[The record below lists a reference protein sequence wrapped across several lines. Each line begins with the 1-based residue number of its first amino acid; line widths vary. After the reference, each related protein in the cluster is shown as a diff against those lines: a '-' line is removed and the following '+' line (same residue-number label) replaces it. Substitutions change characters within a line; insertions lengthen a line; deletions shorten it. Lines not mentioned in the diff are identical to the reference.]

1 MPTNP
6 KVFELGATSVDSQG
20 RGNQR
25 TPTNPKFT
33 TQTQYSS
40 SLRASDSVEQTRLYT
55 IIFPDH
61 YFGTTGSAA
70 ITSGS
75 FTEVGTSTANTI
87 RFNLSTTSGSKIHCY
102 DKGTGV
108 LLNSTNYDED
118 YNYFVL
124 IYANDHLKHH
134 FAKITKVSNG
144 DTEGDYFTFEPPLGD
159 EIPANTEFMLFKGT
173 HKTSN
178 AVAFSAGI
186 KVDLQDKLMC
196 SRPLFYFLKNNDK
209 YFTANLVS
217 GNSLIA
223 ISTLAGLAVGNLQVG
238 MNVSGKNIP
247 NNTKI
252 SLITATHIV
261 LSNNASANSTAELI
275 TIENY
280 SRDYTLDE
288 VDQLDHNVK
297 YTAGMTTSNTN
308 GTISSFSHSIF
319 LTSPDFGNRIVDYS
333 KFSMELELVDNL
345 RALDVRATDGIGSGT
360 TNSNEGVSVPT
371 YDYSDYE
378 EAFVNARRAVNDTIL
393 GSSTNRGGPTR
404 YVHYDYS
411 PKKSNIISNVLDMQ
425 LEESFSPRG
434 GFSSAKIIDN
444 SKMMNRKIS
453 EFNKYT
459 VQHRV
464 LEGELSEFVDLPA
477 RVNAYVSGRTYSFF
491 TDHDLVHYI
500 NVGDEVKVGDY
511 ILIVEA
517 IPGKSGTTQEIEFY
531 DLVRT
536 EEELQ
541 FSTSSSWST
550 LLSADQKMQRRAY
563 NFTDRTLLTNFK
575 IVENREKQ
583 IFVSIVSKDFEYL
596 QAEVLNS
603 DSTLGLLYLRFP
615 ENAYSDTENSM
626 KYATGIYNI
635 EIERFIGKVEKINAY
650 KESQQNFIELEGRD
664 EFSQLLGPIIN
675 KNTLF
680 SEDII
685 YSTNSPYNTLTSLSS
700 NGRFNFSSDEITN
713 TSSISLAAGEK
724 IFAQI
729 NGHFAYVGEVK
740 TPTTS
745 ATTHVLTRK
754 ALAEHTTDV
763 ALYKS
768 SNKNYALTKA
778 LNSNPLVVSET
789 SLKGSANKGIYFTSG
804 VTISSTGVEGDSL
817 VGTSASNDEKGI
829 GYFIHQPS
837 GISSDNYFQCRL
849 TNKDNSAFQTFDT
862 VNTLLDFEII
872 NTNEENGNTVLE
884 IAPYMP
890 LTLGR
895 LEINYANTRDT
906 TFNAIG
912 EVHSTVVVT
921 DKNYFTMRVADD
933 GDEFLSTTSVP
944 RKHHGKPVFLNGNFL
959 GIINYVVLLT
969 DYSTVQIFLDRK
981 VTTTAGDTIQLL
993 TYDGTDNESTKLTQE
1008 LHLLNGS
1015 HLWNGKIISALSPN
1029 TTTSGEVFSL
1039 DYPKTFDSGLN
1050 SNYFKFYGSCH
1061 FNIYNL
1067 EKGNI
1072 SSKQIATHS
1081 RAIEQ
1086 PETYDYYSK
1095 PSKIKYYASAYRFGL
1110 GNTYSGV
1117 NLVDDII
1124 GTDKFLS
1131 STFTYTS
1138 PEARGYVPSLGSK
1151 FYDTIHHESGG
1162 SADIVA
1168 LEVNPM
1174 GKSLTASIGGIDY
1187 AVGNAFLQKDYFNH
1201 LDPKIARMFLF
1212 SNSDLEPYSS
1222 LRADSLMSSSSVKD
1236 ISSYNLFAKKKSIET
1251 SNSDTKYSSTGKTLT
1266 LKNDDNDYVSKG
1278 IISADKTLSD
1288 LTRFSIMRLTELCF
1302 DWAFNQF
1309 DPENIPE
1316 KNTLLP
1322 AIAIP
1327 QSIHTSTVSGGSSP
1341 KAELSTVNIIE
1352 YQPSGNLNDIKVDT
1366 TVNIAFASG
1375 GYSDII
1381 YDINGRFVGKWVS
1394 QSASIVTL
1402 DAPPVKTNGTSNTC
1416 ALGFRVEPLNITN
1429 DLFSGNGDSDS
1440 FIDFGK
1446 KVSMLKG
1453 IATQFSESNA
1463 VGWGKNG
1470 SRWETKYGAAF
1481 GEKASAN
1488 SNTINLALPFLFDMK
1503 NGNGST
1509 TVENTFKIFNI
1520 FRTMNRV
1527 STASSVA
1534 SNLYA
1539 NNLIPI
1545 FLDRYSIED
1554 GKSLASEGMSGNTI
1568 TKAHANNANNS
1579 GISSTITMSCGTPP
1593 FQNNTDE
1600 DTNKLYDDTADG
1612 VFLAFK
1618 PTLEINGSTNLNAD
1632 VTKGGENVYQT
1643 EIEATDENKFLD
1655 YVNLTGCYLVS
1666 EKHVYRSDSGSLVS
1680 SLGTSLNNGYPVY
1693 ICYVISH
1700 EIDESNGTRTH
1711 ILILDNGWTDGTTEI
1726 FRIMQPNHTCFHSF
1740 SPKEIQI
1747 RQTSSKYTKKPSTDS
1762 CYNGIDSFVNR
1773 NARGGKNTKGNDEG
1787 ILSMYMLV
1795 DCDNKNNNTDEKHT
1809 VVRDYRSFPNI
1820 LPSEPTTVLISDGE
1834 NKNKTTISYK
1844 RDEESSGTEIN
1855 NTITFG
1861 EMKEMLGV
1869 VSVSETINVTVNGEM
1884 DSDFDRCCIGTTAIV
1899 ASETDELIDRLLK
1912 DNNINVDV
1920 TDSSFPTFLSPNF
1933 QGIDLYAAINYL
1945 LERKDKSIIYESDRF
1960 KVLDKKDASFY
1971 SDVILEEKGDLQL
1984 YDLQKEKNLLNTY
1997 NEIIVYGKGHKAKR
2011 KRSDSIKKIGLKTL
2025 EVYEPNLQSQ
2035 EEVDKRARVLRE
2047 LHSEDDNNRLFK
2059 VSVGHSGISQLRA
2072 GDLIRLDIPR
2082 EGIENVLVIVLQIKH
2097 TLNGLM
2103 DLELGKYSKLL
2114 EDTFAEM
2121 QIENKKINT
2130 ELRNNTFGEENII
2143 KLDFEDSVKIKQ
2155 LRFFVRKKSS
2165 SSSFKLGFGT
2175 VLNTGTTT
2183 LGYGV
2188 GVGITFTTLLDEDLA

>member
-6 KVFELGATSVDSQG
+6 KIFELGATSVDSQG

-33 TQTQYSS
+33 TESQYSS

-55 IIFPDH
+55 IIFPDQ
-61 YFGTTGSAA
+61 YFGTTSGAT

-75 FTEVGTSTANTI
+75 FTEVDTSTANTI

-108 LLNSTNYDED
+108 LLNTTNYDED
-118 YNYFVL
+118 YHYFVL

-134 FAKITKVSNG
+134 FAKITKVLNG

-196 SRPLFYFLKNNDK
+196 SSPLFYFLKNNDK

-217 GNSLIA
+217 GDETIA

-238 MNVSGKNIP
+238 MKVSGKNIP
-247 NNTKI
+247 SNTEI

-280 SRDYTLDE
+280 SKKYTLDK

-297 YTAGMTTSNTN
+297 YTAGMATSNTN
-308 GTISSFSHSIF
+308 GTISSFSNSIF

-345 RALDVRATDGIGSGT
+345 RALDVRQTDGIVSGN
-360 TNSNEGVSVPT
+360 TNSNESTSTGSSDDVSVST

-378 EAFVNARRAVNDTIL
+378 EAFVNARRAVNDALL

-411 PKKSNIISNVLDMQ
+411 PKKSNTISNVLDMQ

-444 SKMMNRKIS
+444 SKMMSRKIS

-464 LEGELSEFVDLPA
+464 FQGELSEFVDLPA
-477 RVNAYVSGRTYSFF
+477 RVDAYVSGRAYSFF
-491 TDHDLVHYI
+491 TEHDLLHYI

-517 IPGKSGTTQEIEFY
+517 LPSKSGTTQQIGFY

-541 FSTSSSWST
+541 FSSSSSWST

-603 DSTLGLLYLRFP
+603 DSALGLLYLSFS

-635 EIERFIGKVEKINAY
+635 EIERFIGKVEKINTY
-650 KESQQNFIELEGRD
+650 KENQQNFIELEGRD

-713 TSSISLAAGEK
+713 TSSISLTAGEK

-740 TPTTS
+740 TTTSS

-754 ALAEHTTDV
+754 ALSEHTSDV
-763 ALYKS
+763 ALYKATT
-768 SNKNYALTKA
+768 KNYALTKA

-804 VTISSTGVEGDSL
+804 VTISSTGVEGNSL
-817 VGTSASNDEKGI
+817 VETSSSDDEKGI
-829 GYFIHQPS
+829 GYFIHQPA

-872 NTNEENGNTVLE
+872 NTNVENGNTVLE
-884 IAPYMP
+884 IAPYAP

-906 TFNAIG
+906 TFNTIG
-912 EVHSTVVVT
+912 EIHSSVTVT
-921 DKNYFTMRVADD
+921 NTHYFNMRVADN
-933 GDEFLSTTSVP
+933 GDDFLSTASAP
-944 RKHHGKPVFLNGNFL
+944 RNHHGKPVFLNGNFL
-959 GIINYVVLLT
+959 GIINFVRLQT
-969 DYSTVQIFLDRK
+969 DYSTVTVSLDRI

-1029 TTTSGEVFSL
+1029 TTTDGEVFSL
-1039 DYPKTFDSGLN
+1039 DYPKTFDSGLH
-1050 SNYFKFYGSCH
+1050 SNYFKFYGSSH

-1072 SSKQIATHS
+1072 SSKQIASTH
-1081 RAIEQ
+1081 RAIDQ
-1086 PETYDYYSK
+1086 PDVYDYYSK
-1095 PSKIKYYASAYRFGL
+1095 LSKIKYYASAYRFGL

-1124 GTDKFLS
+1124 GTDKFLHS
-1131 STFTYTS
+1131 SSFTYTS

-1168 LEVNPM
+1168 LSFNDTVYN
-1174 GKSLTASIGGIDY
+1174 TISIGGTDY
-1187 AVGNAFLQKDYFNH
+1187 IKGSPLLQKDYFNH

-1222 LRADSLMSSSSVKD
+1222 LRADSLMSSSSTKD
-1236 ISSYNLFAKKKSIET
+1236 ISNYNLFAKKKSIET
-1251 SNSDTKYSSTGKTLT
+1251 SNSDTKYSSTGKTTT
-1266 LKNDDNDYVSKG
+1266 LKNNDNDYVSKG
-1278 IISADKTLSD
+1278 IISADKALSG

-1309 DPENIPE
+1309 DPENTPE

-1322 AIAIP
+1322 AIAIT
-1327 QSIHTSTVSGGSSP
+1327 QSIHTSTISGGSSP
-1341 KAELSTVNIIE
+1341 KAALSTINITA
-1352 YQPSGNLNDIKVDT
+1352 YQPSGANTMTVSTASNIGASNDL
-1366 TVNIAFASG
+1366 
-1375 GYSDII
+1375 I
-1381 YDINGRFVGKWVS
+1381 YDITGRFVGKWIS
-1394 QSASIVTL
+1394 QSGSTVTL
-1402 DAPPVKTNGTSNTC
+1402 EYPPIKTNGTSNTC
-1416 ALGFRVEPLNITN
+1416 ALGFRIEPANITN
-1429 DLFSGNGDSDS
+1429 DLFSGNGDSDG

-1453 IATQFSESNA
+1453 IATQESSSSTA
-1463 VGWGKNG
+1463 GWGKVS
-1470 SRWETKYGAAF
+1470 SRWDTKYSNEF
-1481 GEKASAN
+1481 GKSAH
-1488 SNTINLALPFLFDMK
+1488 SSKKINLVLPFLFDMK
-1503 NGNGST
+1503 NNDGSAST
-1509 TVENTFKIFNI
+1509 IENTFKIFDL
-1520 FRTMNRV
+1520 FRTMHKIN
-1527 STASSVA
+1527 SGSEVA
-1534 SNLYA
+1534 ANKYA
-1539 NNLIPI
+1539 NNMIPV
-1545 FLDRYSIED
+1545 FLDRYAIED
-1554 GKSLASEGMSGNTI
+1554 GKSFASEGMAGDKISQANSNNTD
-1568 TKAHANNANNS
+1568 NS
-1579 GISSTITMSCGTPP
+1579 GVSSTITMSCTTEP
-1593 FQNNTDE
+1593 FKNNTDE
-1600 DTNKLYDDTADG
+1600 DTAKSYDDTADG

-1618 PTLEINGSTNLNAD
+1618 PTLEINGSNLDAD
-1632 VTKGGENVYQT
+1632 VTKGGESVYQI
-1643 EIEATDENKFLD
+1643 EIAATNENVFLD
-1655 YVNLTGCYLVS
+1655 FVNLTGCYLVS
-1666 EKHVYRSDSGSLVS
+1666 EEHTYRSESGALVTS
-1680 SLGTSLNNGYPVY
+1680 SSTSLNEGYPSHISY
-1693 ICYVISH
+1693 IVSH
-1700 EIDESNGTRTH
+1700 EIDESNNTRTH
-1711 ILILDNGWTDGTTEI
+1711 ILILDYRWGTGTRR

-1740 SPKEIQI
+1740 SPKEIQV
-1747 RQTSSKYTKKPSTDS
+1747 RQTSSKYTKKPSTAQ
-1762 CYNGIDSFVNR
+1762 CYDGINSFFNR
-1773 NARGGKNTKGNDEG
+1773 NSRGGKANKGNDEG

-1795 DCDNKNNNTDEKHT
+1795 DCDNKNNNANEKHI

-1820 LPSEPTTVLISDGE
+1820 LPSEPTTVLVSDGE
-1834 NKNKTTISYK
+1834 NKNKTSISYK

-1869 VSVSETINVTVNGEM
+1869 VSVSETINVTLNGEM

-1899 ASETDELIDRLLK
+1899 ANETDELIDRLLK

-1933 QGIDLYAAINYL
+1933 QGVDLYSAINYL

-1971 SDVILEEKGDLQL
+1971 SEVVLEERGDLQI

-1997 NEIIVYGKGHKAKR
+1997 NEITVFGKAHKGKR
-2011 KRSDSIKKIGLKTL
+2011 KRSDSIKKIGLKSL
-2025 EVYEPNLQSQ
+2025 EVYEPNLLSQ

-2082 EGIENVLVIVLQIKH
+2082 EGINNVQVIVLQIKH
-2097 TLNGLM
+2097 SLNGLM

-2130 ELRNNTFGEENII
+2130 ELRNDNFGEENII
-2143 KLDFEDSVKIKQ
+2143 KLDFDDTVKIKQ
-2155 LRFFVRKKSS
+2155 LRFVVRKKSS
-2165 SSSFKLGFGT
+2165 LGSFKLGFGT
-2175 VLNTGTTT
+2175 TLNTNTTSLGLRGT
-2183 LGYGV
+2183 
-2188 GVGITFTTLLDEDLA
+2188 GITFTTLLDEDLA

>member
-6 KVFELGATSVDSQG
+6 KIFELGATTVDTAST
-20 RGNQR
+20 GNKNV
-25 TPTNPKFT
+25 PTNPKFT

-61 YFGTTGSAA
+61 YFNATSAA
-70 ITSGS
+70 TITSGS

-87 RFNLSTTSGSKIHCY
+87 RFNLSTTSGSRIHCY
-102 DKGTGV
+102 DNNNGTGV
-108 LLNSTNYDED
+108 LLNTTNYDED
-118 YNYFVL
+118 YHYFVL

-134 FAKITKVSNG
+134 FARVTKILSG
-144 DTEGDYFTFEPPLGD
+144 DTEGDYFTFDPPLGD
-159 EIPANTEFMLFKGT
+159 EIPVNTEFMLFKGT

-209 YFTANLVS
+209 YFAANLVS
-217 GNSLIA
+217 GDETIA
-223 ISTLAGLAVGNLQVG
+223 ISTLVGLAVGNLQVG
-238 MNVSGKNIP
+238 MKVSGKNIP
-247 NNTKI
+247 SNTEI
-252 SLITATHIV
+252 SSITATHIV

-280 SRDYTLDE
+280 SKNYTLDE

-297 YTAGMTTSNTN
+297 YTAGMATTNTN

-319 LTSPDFGNRIVDYS
+319 LTSPDFGKRIVDYS
-333 KFSMELELVDNL
+333 KYSMELELFDKL
-345 RALDVRATDGIGSGT
+345 RILDENTGSPA
-360 TNSNEGVSVPT
+360 SNEGTSVSG

-378 EAFVNARRAVNDTIL
+378 EAFINARRAVNDAKT

-411 PKKSNIISNVLDMQ
+411 PKKSNTISNVLDMQ
-425 LEESFSPRG
+425 LEESFTPRG

-444 SKMMNRKIS
+444 SKMMSRKIS
-453 EFNKYT
+453 DFNKYT

-464 LEGELSEFVDLPA
+464 FQGELAEFVDLPT
-477 RVNAYVSGRTYSFF
+477 RVNAYVSSRTYSFY
-491 TDHDLVHYI
+491 TDHDLINYI

-511 ILIVEA
+511 ILIVEG
-517 IPGKSGTTQEIEFY
+517 IPAKSGTTQEIGFY

-536 EEELQ
+536 DEELQ

-603 DSTLGLLYLRFP
+603 DSALGLLYLRFP

-635 EIERFIGKVEKINAY
+635 EIERFIGKVEKINTY

-713 TSSISLAAGEK
+713 TSSISLTAGEK

-729 NGHFAYVGEVK
+729 NGHFAYIGEVK
-740 TPTTS
+740 TDTSS

-754 ALAEHTTDV
+754 ALAEHTSDV
-763 ALYKS
+763 ALYKAS
-768 SNKNYALTKA
+768 TKNYAFTKA

-804 VTISSTGVEGDSL
+804 VTISSTGVEGNSL
-817 VGTSASNDEKGI
+817 VETSASNDERGI
-829 GYFIHQPS
+829 GYFINQPK
-837 GISSDNYFQCRL
+837 GISSDNYFQCKL
-849 TNKDNSAFQTFDT
+849 GNKDYSAFQTFDT

-872 NTNEENGNTVLE
+872 NTNVENGNTVLE

-895 LEINYANTRDT
+895 LEINYANTRET

-912 EVHSTVVVT
+912 EVHSSVAVT
-921 DKNYFTMRVADD
+921 DKSYFKMRVADD
-933 GDEFLSTTSVP
+933 GDDFLSTASAP
-944 RKHHGKPVFLNGNFL
+944 RNHHGKPVFLNGNFL
-959 GIINYVVLLT
+959 GIINFVSLQT
-969 DYSTVQIFLDRK
+969 DYSTVIVYLDRK
-981 VTTTAGDTIQLL
+981 VTTTSGDTIQLL

-1050 SNYFKFYGSCH
+1050 SNYFKFYGSSH

-1072 SSKQIATHS
+1072 SSKQIASHL

-1086 PETYDYYSK
+1086 PSIYDYYSK

-1117 NLVDDII
+1117 NLVDDIV

-1138 PEARGYVPSLGSK
+1138 PEARGYAPSLGSK

-1168 LEVNPM
+1168 LAGSEVIA
-1174 GKSLTASIGGIDY
+1174 SLTTSIGGTDHIR
-1187 AVGNAFLQKDYFNH
+1187 GNPLLQKDYFNH

-1222 LRADSLMSSSSVKD
+1222 LRVDSLMSSSDAKD
-1236 ISSYNLFAKKKSIET
+1236 ISNYNLFAKKKSIET
-1251 SNSDTKYSSTGKTLT
+1251 SNSDTKYSSTGKTVT

-1278 IISADKTLSD
+1278 IISADKALSD

-1309 DPENIPE
+1309 DPENVPE

-1322 AIAIP
+1322 AIAIQ
-1327 QSIHTSTVSGGSSP
+1327 QSIQTSTISGGSSP
-1341 KAELSTVNIIE
+1341 KAALSTINITA
-1352 YQPSGNLNDIKVDT
+1352 YQPSGANT
-1366 TVNIAFASG
+1366 MTVNTA
-1375 GYSDII
+1375 SDIAASNDLL
-1381 YDINGRFVGKWVS
+1381 YDTKGRLVGRWLS
-1394 QSASIVTL
+1394 QSGTTVTL
-1402 DAPPVKTNGTSNTC
+1402 DAPPIKTNGTSNTC
-1416 ALGFRVEPLNITN
+1416 ALGFRIEASNRTL
-1429 DLFSGNGDSDS
+1429 DLFSGNGEADS

-1453 IATQFSESNA
+1453 IATQFSTSNS

-1470 SRWETKYGAAF
+1470 SRWETEHGAAF
-1481 GEKASAN
+1481 GESVSTN
-1488 SNTINLALPFLFDMK
+1488 GNTINLVLPFLFDMK

-1509 TVENTFKIFNI
+1509 TIENTFKIFNI
-1520 FRTMNRV
+1520 FRTMNKV
-1527 STASSVA
+1527 NSTASGA
-1534 SNLYA
+1534 SNAYA

-1545 FLDRYSIED
+1545 FLDRYPIED

-1568 TKAHANNANNS
+1568 TEAHANNANNS

-1600 DTNKLYDDTADG
+1600 DTNKTYDDTADG

-1618 PTLEINGSTNLNAD
+1618 PTLEINGSSLSAD
-1632 VTKGGENVYQT
+1632 VTKGGENVYKI
-1643 EIEATDENKFLD
+1643 EIAATNENAFLD
-1655 YVNLTGCYLVS
+1655 FVNLTGCYLVS
-1666 EKHVYRSDSGSLVS
+1666 ELHNYRSDAGVLVS
-1680 SLGTSLNNGYPVY
+1680 EQGTSLNEGYPTY
-1693 ICYVISH
+1693 ISYILSH
-1700 EIDESNGTRTH
+1700 EIDESNSTRTH
-1711 ILILDNGWTDGTTEI
+1711 ILIVDNTWDSSNRR

-1740 SPKEIQI
+1740 SPKEII
-1747 RQTSSKYTKKPSTDS
+1747 LRQPSSRYTKKPSNDE
-1762 CYNGIDSFVNR
+1762 CYNGINSFVNR
-1773 NARGGKNTKGNDEG
+1773 NSRGGKATKGNDEG

-1795 DCDNKNNNTDEKHT
+1795 DCDNKNNNANEKHT

-1820 LPSEPTTVLISDGE
+1820 LPSEPITVLVSDGE
-1834 NKNKTTISYK
+1834 NKNKTSISYK

-1869 VSVSETINVTVNGEM
+1869 VSVSETINVTLNGEM

-1899 ASETDELIDRLLK
+1899 ANETDELIDRLLK

-1933 QGIDLYAAINYL
+1933 QGVDLYSAINYL

-1971 SDVILEEKGDLQL
+1971 SEVVLEERGDLQL

-1997 NEIIVYGKGHKAKR
+1997 NEITVYGKAHKAKR
-2011 KRSDSIKKIGLKTL
+2011 KRSDSIKKIGIKTL
-2025 EVYEPNLQSQ
+2025 EVYEPNLLSQ

-2072 GDLIRLDIPR
+2072 GDLIRLNIPR
-2082 EGIENVLVIVLQIKH
+2082 EEINNVQVIVLQIKH
-2097 TLNGLM
+2097 SLNGLM

-2130 ELRNNTFGEENII
+2130 ELRNDNFGEENII
-2143 KLDFEDSVKIKQ
+2143 KLDFDDTVKIKQ
-2155 LRFFVRKKSS
+2155 LRFVIRKKSS
-2165 SSSFKLGFGT
+2165 LGSFKLGFGT
-2175 VLNTGTTT
+2175 TLNTNTTSLGLRGT
-2183 LGYGV
+2183 
-2188 GVGITFTTLLDEDLA
+2188 GITFTTLLDEDLA